1 MTLDKDR
8 KPDPWRTPWR
18 QRTTVIVVAVAVL
31 IIVVGAIVAVSLG
44 FPLF

>member
-1 MTLDKDR
+1 MTLHKDR

-18 QRTTVIVVAVAVL
+18 RRTTIIVVVVAVA
-31 IIVVGAIVAVSLG
+31 IIVVGAIVAASLG

>member
-18 QRTTVIVVAVAVL
+18 QRTTLIVV
-31 IIVVGAIVAVSLG
+31 IVAVVIIVAGVIVAASLG

>member
-1 MTLDKDR
+1 MTLGKDQ

-18 QRTTVIVVAVAVL
+18 QRTTMIVVIVALV
-31 IIVVGAIVAVSLG
+31 IIVAGAIVAASLG

>member
-1 MTLDKDR
+1 MTLQKDQ

-18 QRTTVIVVAVAVL
+18 QRTTLIVVTVAVL
-31 IIVVGAIVAVSLG
+31 IIVVGVIVAASLG